1 MSPRL
6 AEIAKLVAKD
16 VLSLASKGAQ
26 THTSGFYSG
35 GAATVFNETGHLA
48 LNSTRVQAVGTSTR
62 GLSSVS
68 GQTSIESG
76 GTLGLNASSVLVG
89 TTDLTIIQGQGDIT
103 VNPTT
108 AARGTLAWSQIGV
121 NRNLTLATRNG
132 NMTFTGTAGTAGVG
146 SSKNVGLY
154 VKGDINLVAN
164 NVDLQGSRLI
174 TGGALNITATTGNI
188 NTNALQVTQTAAGY
202 NSTCCDLPDHC

>member
-1 MSPRL
+1 MR
-6 AEIAKLVAKD
+6 
-16 VLSLASKGAQ
+16 SLASKGAQ
-26 THTSGFYSG
+26 THTSGYYSG

-108 AARGTLAWSQIGV
+108 AARGTLAWGQIGV
-121 NRNLTLATRNG
+121 NRKRPSPL
-132 NMTFTGTAGTAGVG
+132 
-146 SSKNVGLY
+146 
-154 VKGDINLVAN
+154 
-164 NVDLQGSRLI
+164 
-174 TGGALNITATTGNI
+174 
-188 NTNALQVTQTAAGY
+188 
-202 NSTCCDLPDHC
+202 